1 MASNGFMDR
10 EPSTRKGRSVL
21 EQRSSK
27 LVENVK
33 SAMFI
38 KGPSTSQFMTEV
50 MQEFFD
56 MKKPHATWYKR
67 KEANKV
73 LPFEDASPI
82 EFYSNKSDAS
92 LFMFGSNTKKRPNNL
107 VVGRMFGWKLLDM
120 LEFGVS
126 DFKSSKDFGA
136 GCQGVGSKPMFVLAG
151 EQFQTEEVYRVAAN
165 LLVDFFRGRIIDRIN
180 IQGLDHVIQLTVV
193 DGVIHFSH
201 YSVKLKK
208 SGTQIPKIQLEE
220 IGPSMDL
227 TLRRSKLATEDLRKE
242 SLRTPAQLNPSKH
255 KNISKNVFG
264 DTLGRLH
271 VPDQGIDKIV
281 TKKPKGLKRHLVDP
295 DEASSSSP
303 AAKKQKRRESDD

>member
-1 MASNGFMDR
+1 
-10 EPSTRKGRSVL
+10 
-21 EQRSSK
+21 
-27 LVENVK
+27 
-33 SAMFI
+33 
-38 KGPSTSQFMTEV
+38 
-50 MQEFFD
+50 
-56 MKKPHATWYKR
+56 MKKPDAIWYKR

-73 LPFEDASPI
+73 LPFEDASTI
-82 EFYSNKSDAS
+82 EFYSNRSDAS

-126 DFKSSKDFGA
+126 NFKSSKEFGA

-165 LLVDFFRGRIIDRIN
+165 LLVDFFRGRVVDRIN

-193 DGVIHFSH
+193 DGVIHFAH

-208 SGTQIPKIQLEE
+208 SGTQIPKIHLEE

-227 TLRRSKLATEDLRKE
+227 SLRRSKLGSEDLRKE
-242 SLRTPAQLNPSKH
+242 SLRTPAQLNPSKQ
-255 KNISKNVFG
+255 KNISRTALG
-264 DTLGRLH
+264 DTVGRLH
-271 VPDQGIDKIV
+271 VPNQEIDKIV

-295 DEASSSSP
+295 AEASSSSP
-303 AAKKQKRRESDD
+303 ATKKQKTREEE